1 MAWRRVRVPKRARSL
16 LRRNSEPELH
26 LPPIKMKLRY
36 AAALRFALLVSYTPS
51 ATAMNCEQE
60 DSLPDVSGSGA
71 ILEMLSG
78 QIYKVDDSDQVDSSL
93 WLATDDVLICSQ
105 TFTVKGKTLH
115 CTRSLTKTK
124 RAKKSIQRG
133 CGSEARTTIGPCV
146 HPQRFRVSSTKEPVN
161 QLYDSNRNDVARC
174 SLGYCANRA

>member
-60 DSLPDVSGSGA
+60 DSLSDVSGSGA

-78 QIYKVDDSDQVDSSL
+78 QIYKVDDADQVDSSL
-93 WLATDDVLICSQ
+93 WLATDDVLICSRA
-105 TFTVKGKTLH
+105 FTVKGKTLH
-115 CTRSLTKTK
+115 SYKIINKDENGEEVDSTRL
-124 RAKKSIQRG
+124 Q
-133 CGSEARTTIGPCV
+133 
-146 HPQRFRVSSTKEPVN
+146 
-161 QLYDSNRNDVARC
+161 
-174 SLGYCANRA
+174 